1 MSNVTVVRCAR
12 AVRGYARTTA
22 PGSKVKLKV
31 VDVAMGRRMAANVA
45 VASCTPTAFFPP
57 PPNGTRAECRG
68 IGWVAQWRG
77 IAVLIPPPRPAR
89 PFRTHLASNTGA
101 NSVACTVHCRACR
114 RASSTAIMLYCQ
126 ARESFAK
133 SCSHLAFFSCDET
146 IIIYVAY
153 TSP

>member
-57 PPNGTRAECRG
+57 RTGRVRNAAESGGWRNGAELRC
-68 IGWVAQWRG
+68 
-77 IAVLIPPPRPAR
+77 
-89 PFRTHLASNTGA
+89 
-101 NSVACTVHCRACR
+101 
-114 RASSTAIMLYCQ
+114 
-126 ARESFAK
+126 
-133 SCSHLAFFSCDET
+133 
-146 IIIYVAY
+146 
-153 TSP
+153 